1 MDWFIEQKRK
11 TIKALMDTGEFSPLE
26 AILLG
31 NRGIATPKD
40 ANEYYHATME
50 DTPDPFLFQGMEI
63 AVQYI
68 LECLESEIPIRIC
81 GDYDQDGVTATVI
94 LMRGIRHFARK
105 LGLDA
110 DTAVSYAIP
119 DRMEDG
125 YGINRNMVDQAIRD
139 GCGLII
145 TCDNG
150 IAAFDALEY
159 AFEQQIPVIVTDH
172 HQLRMENGEAQLPPA
187 EAVLNPH
194 YTGSGYPFADL
205 CGAGVALKLIYA
217 IAITLKDSSQEIR
230 DLVQFAAMGTIGDVV
245 PLQGENRIIVREGL
259 RVLNERRNPGID
271 MLLRVQSWSRPVNV
285 YAVGF
290 LIGPCINAS
299 GRLVTARLAVELL
312 LEEDESTLEQYAREL
327 CTLNH
332 ERQEL
337 TGSGVESALENLKD
351 TKIPHVIVEYLPEA
365 HESVCGLI
373 AGRIKDQFYRPTLI
387 FTDAQDEG
395 KALLKGSGRSIPPY
409 NMFEE
414 LNQYRDRYVAFG
426 GHAMACGM
434 TIAKADFDSIR
445 TLLNQNPELENA
457 DWKPFLAMDTKL
469 LFRHIDFRLMNIL
482 DRMQP
487 FGSAN
492 QAPNF
497 VTAGVNLRQLR
508 LVGAKKNVLQLVAE
522 QDGISF
528 RGVLFQ
534 GDRKIQELQNMP
546 EGHLFSLLLQG
557 REAPISFDI
566 AYRPEW
572 NEFQGN
578 QSIQLRV
585 LDLRFSKTP

>member
-1 MDWFIEQKRK
+1 
-11 TIKALMDTGEFSPLE
+11 
-26 AILLG
+26 
-31 NRGIATPKD
+31 
-40 ANEYYHATME
+40 
-50 DTPDPFLFQGMEI
+50 
-63 AVQYI
+63 
-68 LECLESEIPIRIC
+68 
-81 GDYDQDGVTATVI
+81 
-94 LMRGIRHFARK
+94 
-105 LGLDA
+105 
-110 DTAVSYAIP
+110 
-119 DRMEDG
+119 
-125 YGINRNMVDQAIRD
+125 
-139 GCGLII
+139 
-145 TCDNG
+145 
-150 IAAFDALEY
+150 
-159 AFEQQIPVIVTDH
+159 
-172 HQLRMENGEAQLPPA
+172 
-187 EAVLNPH
+187 
-194 YTGSGYPFADL
+194 
-205 CGAGVALKLIYA
+205 
-217 IAITLKDSSQEIR
+217 
-230 DLVQFAAMGTIGDVV
+230 
-245 PLQGENRIIVREGL
+245 
-259 RVLNERRNPGID
+259 
-271 MLLRVQSWSRPVNV
+271 
-285 YAVGF
+285 
-290 LIGPCINAS
+290 
-299 GRLVTARLAVELL
+299 
-312 LEEDESTLEQYAREL
+312 
-327 CTLNH
+327 
-332 ERQEL
+332 
-337 TGSGVESALENLKD
+337 
-351 TKIPHVIVEYLPEA
+351 
-365 HESVCGLI
+365 
-373 AGRIKDQFYRPTLI
+373 
-387 FTDAQDEG
+387 
-395 KALLKGSGRSIPPY
+395 LKGSGRSIPPY